1 MHLAPFASFALPL
14 VAAAA
19 AAGAVGLPVLI
30 HLLSRQRL
38 HVVPW
43 AAMRFLV
50 TAQKKHKRLIDHWLL
65 LALRVLALLLPLL
78 GMVADTDWM
87 ERVWQAVRPGQAELA
102 ANAPRTHHIVVLD
115 GTLSMT
121 ADDPGGTR
129 FKRAVGRLEEM
140 VRNANPGDGFTLISM
155 GGGTQVVV
163 PGPSGDVEKVALEV
177 QKLAA
182 THNTA
187 GYRSALEQVASAVE
201 RSPRNYPRRQ
211 VTIFTD
217 LQRSAWAAALPDP
230 TKPPAPESP
239 DPQSEKGYDTP
250 EKYWPYIL
258 SRADVAVVNLADQD
272 VNNLAVTGVTLTDP
286 LPMVGQSSAVL
297 VQVHNFGKVDKQSV
311 RVELLLLR
319 PGAGDNAAPV
329 PVDARVIDVVESG
342 RQASVA
348 FVLDGANRFLEA
360 GPHLIQV
367 KLTEGDGLPADDS
380 RSLAFEVRERLN
392 WLLVNGKPST
402 DRWER
407 ASEYLHTALRPQGTP
422 VVGPDKRRTVSLNE
436 FADPA
441 ASDFTGYDC
450 VFLCDLPA
458 ASITPA
464 VVARLEAHLKRGG
477 GVVIGLGP
485 NAAAGRERYNS
496 LLYTDPVKWAEAID
510 NWKKKKPYVLPRPA
524 FLPRPLGEAK
534 AAPDQAEFR
543 LAADEKAYTL
553 DPLTAFRVDNARAG
567 LVSVPF
573 KKYLPLDA
581 PPKPADK
588 TEPQLPDLIAEGLAR
603 PVLSFVPTGAAKAGA
618 ADPAVVEFTRHR
630 GRVVVYTS
638 TFNRDWTDWPVLPSY
653 LPMMHELLRFATT
666 NPDRHTVRAGEPLEE
681 FFPVTAV
688 GLKATVYAPDG
699 TTAEVQIG
707 AGDESGVARYSDTQL
722 SGLYRVVGP
731 DKKPHLFAVNVPES
745 SPGGS
750 ESDLLRI
757 SPDRLTSLG
766 PTVQVVS
773 DPSEVRVTTTDGGP
787 PVLVPRKW
795 GGTVA
800 RWFLMLALAAWLV
813 ELWYAWRI
821 GPARRRVVGATPE
834 KTPAGGGGRLV
845 WWMIGSIP
853 LLAAVALLFVVGHE
867 WVTNKPLGF
876 LPDAWRDGIAAALGV
891 PTAGPGEG
899 TRWWLEGTAGNSFTR
914 PPKDAGALGGLFHY
928 VDQAVANRW
937 VQFGAVGLTVVGV
950 LLLYVL
956 ESFGTARH
964 RRVILPALL
973 RLAAVLLLGLVS
985 LPQLRATFVQES
997 WPDVVIL
1004 LDTSASMSTK
1014 DRFNDPAVR
1023 AKSDELLASVNLPEG
1038 DRLRLAQALLT
1049 RKDGEYLNRL
1059 LTKRQVRLHVFT
1071 MAEQERP
1078 LTELNEPGDVSTA
1091 GTRINSAVADGEASR
1106 LGDAIQNVL
1115 KKFRGGSLSAVV
1127 AFTDGVVTSGD
1138 DLTRAGREAA
1148 RHNVPLYLIGLGE
1161 SVDPPDL
1168 ILSDLKADDVVLKGD
1183 QLVFEARLTAKGPN
1197 PPSAVPV
1204 VLYERQGEKK
1214 TERNRQTVNVDPN
1227 GKPVPVRLVHTP
1239 DEVGEKT
1246 FVIEVP
1252 VQTGEA
1258 ETLNNRMERVVLVTD
1273 SKRLK
1278 VLMLDGQPRYEY
1290 RFVKS
1295 LLERETEEAKN
1306 TRAVELDVLLLDA
1319 SNGHWTSDKSGERL
1333 RGVTPT
1339 KSQLFEYDVVIFGDL
1354 DPTQV
1359 PKANQFFNDLA
1370 EFVKAKGGGLLFIAG
1385 EHATPHKLFDTPLGE
1400 LLPVTQTE
1408 AAAKTGGPP
1417 PTSIDT
1423 PLADG
1428 YLPKLTPLGRTHPL
1442 FRFVP
1447 DEDENAKIWE
1457 GLKPFYWTSTGWR
1470 KKPSAEV
1477 LAVHPTKPPE
1487 AGDSGANHP
1496 LVLQH
1501 FVGSG
1506 RVVFFAFDETWRWR
1520 WRSSEERFNHFWTQ
1534 AVRTAA
1540 RSRVTRIE
1548 LKTDKQTAY
1557 RRNDP
1562 IRLTV
1567 RFPDDQKPPE
1577 VNTAVKVQ
1585 MTRKPILP
1593 PGRTVPVG
1601 ADEPARTVTLS
1612 AVKDPKAGDA
1622 PTRVYET
1629 LLLGALEGEYTFTL
1643 VEGSPTGQAN
1653 RPRAEARVLPPP
1665 GERDRLEMDRAEL
1678 SRAAAESRGKFY
1690 TLADADK
1697 VIDDLPEVERVP
1709 LNDPTPLMQVWN
1721 HALLY
1726 ILIATLLGCEW
1737 WVRRRE
1743 RLV

>member
-30 HLLSRQRL
+30 HMLSRQRFQ
-38 HVVPW
+38 VVPW
-43 AAMRFLV
+43 AAVRFLL
-50 TAQKKHKRLIDHWLL
+50 TAQKKHKRRIDRWLL

-78 GMVADTDWM
+78 GMIAATDWM
-87 ERVWQAVRPGQAELA
+87 EPVWQAVRPGQAELA
-102 ANAPRTHHIVVLD
+102 ANAPRTHHIVVID
-115 GTLSMT
+115 GSLSMT

-129 FKRAVGRLEEM
+129 FKRAVGQLEEM

-155 GGGTQVVV
+155 AGGTQVVV

-177 QKLAA
+177 QNLKP

-187 GYRSALEQVASAVE
+187 GYRSALEQVAEALE

-211 VTIFTD
+211 VTVFTD

-230 TKPPAPESP
+230 SKTPAPDSP
-239 DPQSEKGYDTP
+239 DAPANKFDTP
-250 EKYWPYIL
+250 EKCWPFVL

-286 LPMVGQSSAVL
+286 LPMVGNSSAVL
-297 VQVHNFGKVDKQSV
+297 VQVHNFGKADKQSV

-319 PGAGDNAAPV
+319 PGAGDNTPV
-329 PVDARVIDVVESG
+329 PVDSRVIDVVEGG

-360 GPHLIQV
+360 GAHLIQV
-367 KLTEGDGLPADDS
+367 RLTEGDGLPADDA
-380 RSLAFEVRERLN
+380 RSLAFEVRERLSC
-392 WLLVNGKPST
+392 LLVNGKPSS
-402 DRWER
+402 DKFQQ
-407 ASEYLHTALRPQGTP
+407 AGEYLHTALDPQGKQGASP
-422 VVGPDKRRTVSLNE
+422 AKPRTVSLNE

-496 LLYTDPVKWAEAID
+496 LLYIDPERWQEAVKRQKVKASSE
-510 NWKKKKPYVLPRPA
+510 LPRPVL
-524 FLPRPLGEAK
+524 LPRPLGEAK
-534 AAPDQAEFR
+534 TAPDQAEFR

-553 DPLTAFRVDNARAG
+553 DPLTAFRLDNARAG

-573 KKYLPLDA
+573 KKYLPLEP

-588 TEPQLPDLIAEGLAR
+588 NDPQLPDLMAEGLAR
-603 PVLSFVPTGAAKAGA
+603 PVLSFVPSGAAPKAGA
-618 ADPAVVEFTRHR
+618 AHPAVVEFTRHR

-699 TTAEVQIG
+699 TTAEVPIG
-707 AGDESGVARYSDTQL
+707 AGDESGVARYSDTPL

-750 ESDLLRI
+750 ESDLMRI
-757 SPDRLTSLG
+757 SPDRLTDLG
-766 PTVQVVS
+766 PGVQVVS
-773 DPSEVRVTTTDGGP
+773 DPTEVKVTTTDGGP

-800 RWFLMLALAAWLV
+800 RWFLMLALAAWLI

-821 GPARRRVVGATPE
+821 GPARQRVVGAKPE
-834 KTPAGGGGRLV
+834 KATGGIGRLA
-845 WWMIGSIP
+845 WWLIGSLP
-853 LLAAVALLFVVGHE
+853 LLAAAGLLFVVGHE
-867 WVTNKPLGF
+867 MFTNKPLGF
-876 LPDAWRDGIAAALGV
+876 LPDSWRDAVAGWLGV

-899 TRWWLEGTAGNSFTR
+899 TRWWLEGTAGASFAR
-914 PPKDAGALGGLFHY
+914 PPKDAGVLGGLFHY
-928 VDQAVANRW
+928 LDQAVAHRW
-937 VQFGAVGLTVVGV
+937 VQLGAVGLTVLGVV
-950 LLLYVL
+950 LLYAL
-956 ESFGTARH
+956 EGGGTDRR

-973 RLAAVLLLGLVS
+973 RLAAVLLLGLVT

-1004 LDTSASMSTK
+1004 LDTSASMATK

-1023 AKSDELLASVNLPEG
+1023 AKADELLASVNLPEG

-1049 RKDGEYLNRL
+1049 RKDGEYLNQL
-1059 LTKRQVRLHVFT
+1059 LTRRQVRLHVYA
-1071 MAEQERP
+1071 MADQQRRV
-1078 LTELNEPGDVSTA
+1078 TELNEPGDVSA
-1091 GTRINSAVADGEASR
+1091 ARKDINAAVADGEASR
-1106 LGDAIQNVL
+1106 LGDAIQGVL
-1115 KKFRGGSLSAVV
+1115 KTFRGGSLSAVV

-1148 RHNVPLYLIGLGE
+1148 RSNVPLYLVGLGE

-1339 KSQLFEYDVVIFGDL
+1339 KTQLFEYDVVIFGDL

-1359 PKANQFFNDLA
+1359 PKATQFFNDLA

-1400 LLPVTQTE
+1400 LLPVIQTE

-1417 PTSIDT
+1417 PTSIDN

-1477 LAVHPTKPPE
+1477 LAVHPTRPPE

-1496 LVLQH
+1496 IVLQH

-1540 RSRVTRIE
+1540 RSRVVRIE

-1557 RRNDP
+1557 RRNEP

-1577 VNTAVKVQ
+1577 ANTAVKVQ
-1585 MTRKPILP
+1585 VARKPILL
-1593 PGRTVPVG
+1593 PGRTVPIG
-1601 ADEPARTVTLS
+1601 DTETRTVTLS
-1612 AVKDPKAGDA
+1612 TVKDPKAGDA

-1629 LLLGALEGEYTFTL
+1629 LLPRTPEGEYTFTL
-1643 VEGSPTGQAN
+1643 VEGSPTAQAN
-1653 RPRAEARVLPPP
+1653 RPRTEARVLPPP

-1709 LNDPTPLMQVWN
+1709 LNDPTPLLQVWS

-1726 ILIATLLGCEW
+1726 TLIAVLLGCEW